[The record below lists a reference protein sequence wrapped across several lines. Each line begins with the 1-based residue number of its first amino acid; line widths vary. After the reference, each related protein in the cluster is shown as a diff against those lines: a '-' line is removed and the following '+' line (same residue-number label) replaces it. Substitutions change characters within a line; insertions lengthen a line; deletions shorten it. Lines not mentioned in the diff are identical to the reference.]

1 MDRSES
7 SVGSSSEEANSYDY
21 DEPLKPVPFLRILWI
36 DNSGIHRCRVIP
48 YERLSF
54 VRKHG
59 IGLSP
64 ACLAALSSVSNAPP
78 EGSPLN
84 YTGMIRIIPDLSTRC
99 KIPWEKQQDMCLADM
114 CIEPG
119 KPWEYCPRE
128 VFRRVTKILK
138 DEFDLVV
145 NVGFEIEFYLLKS
158 VIRNGKEEWL
168 PIDKTS
174 YCSTSAFDAASSIL
188 EDIDTFL
195 QTMNITVEQLH
206 AETGRGQ
213 FEAVLGYTEA
223 GTSIVS
229 LIYAREV
236 IRSVARQH
244 GLMATFVPK
253 FAEDEDGSGS
263 HVHISLSRN
272 GENVFMASGESKYG
286 MSKIG
291 ESFMAGV
298 LNHLPSILAFTL
310 THILS
315 YDHMVP
321 KTRNAAYVCW
331 GKENTEAPL
340 RTASPPGIADDR
352 VSHFE
357 IKAFDA
363 CTNPYIGLASIIMAG
378 IDGLRKD
385 SSLPEPVEGDSDVSG
400 ENLRSV
406 PDSITNSLVAL
417 EQDTLVTEVMS
428 ENLLTAIKAI
438 RKKEV
443 KNYCKPQRDYSQPYE
458 LHIFKDPLKDIFFKF

>member
-1 MDRSES
+1 MNRSDS
-7 SVGSSSEEANSYDY
+7 TIGSSSDEYNSIYP
-21 DEPLKPVPFLRILWI
+21 DEPLKAVPFVRILWI

-48 YERLSF
+48 KERLGF
-54 VRKHG
+54 VKEHG

-64 ACLAALSSVSNAPP
+64 ACLAALSSVSNAPA
-78 EGSPLN
+78 EDSGLT

-99 KIPWEKQQDMCLADM
+99 RIPWEKKQEMCLADM
-114 CIEPG
+114 VIKPG

-128 VFRRVTKILK
+128 VFRKVSKILK

-145 NVGFEIEFYLLKS
+145 NAGFEIEFYLLKS
-158 VIRNGKEEWL
+158 VMSKEDWV

-174 YCSTSAFDAASSIL
+174 YCSTSAFDVASSIL
-188 EDIDTFL
+188 EDINTHL
-195 QTMNITVEQLH
+195 QTMNISVEQLH
-206 AETGRGQ
+206 AETGKGQ
-213 FEAVLGYTEA
+213 FEIVLGYTEA
-223 GTSIVS
+223 GTAIAS

-244 GLMATFVPK
+244 GLLATFVPK
-253 FAEDEDGSGS
+253 YAEDEDGSGS

-272 GENVFMASGESKYG
+272 GENVFIASGESKYG

-291 ESFMAGV
+291 EAFMAGV
-298 LNHLPSILAFTL
+298 LNHLPAILAFTA
-310 THILS
+310 THPLS
-315 YDHMVP
+315 YERMLP
-321 KTRNAAYVCW
+321 KTRNAAYLCW

-340 RTASPPGIADDR
+340 RTASPPGIADDL

-363 CTNPYIGLASIIMAG
+363 CANPYLGLASITMAG

-385 SSLPEPVEGDSDVSG
+385 LSLPEPVEGDSDVCG
-400 ENLRSV
+400 EKLRSV
-406 PDSITNSLVAL
+406 PDSISESLIAL
-417 EQDTLVTEVMS
+417 AEDTLFTEVMS

-438 RKKEV
+438 RKMEV
-443 KNYCKPQRDYSQPYE
+443 KNYCEPERDYSQPEMDVY
-458 LHIFKDPLKDIFFKF
+458 KDPLQDIIFKF

>member
-1 MDRSES
+1 MDLT
-7 SVGSSSEEANSYDY
+7 VA
-21 DEPLKPVPFLRILWI
+21 
-36 DNSGIHRCRVIP
+36 
-48 YERLSF
+48 
-54 VRKHG
+54 
-59 IGLSP
+59 
-64 ACLAALSSVSNAPP
+64 
-78 EGSPLN
+78 
-84 YTGMIRIIPDLSTRC
+84 T
-99 KIPWEKQQDMCLADM
+99 EKQQDMVLADM

-128 VFRRVTKILK
+128 VFRRVTKLLK
-138 DEFDLVV
+138 DEFDLVL
-145 NVGFEIEFYLLKS
+145 NVGFEIEFYVLKG

-188 EDIDTFL
+188 EDILTYL

-206 AETGRGQ
+206 AETGKGQ
-213 FEAVLGYTEA
+213 FEVVLGYTEA
-223 GTSIVS
+223 GTAVVS

-236 IRSVARQH
+236 IKSVARQH

-253 FAEDEDGSGS
+253 LVADLPTALLGRDVMYAEDEDGSGS

-298 LNHLPSILAFTL
+298 LNHLPSVIAFTL
-310 THILS
+310 THPLS
-315 YDHMVP
+315 FEHMLP
-321 KTRNAAYVCW
+321 KTRNAAYLCW
-331 GKENTEAPL
+331 GTENTEAPL

-352 VSHFE
+352 VSRFE

-363 CTNPYIGLASIIMAG
+363 CTNPYMGLSSIIIAG

-406 PDSITNSLVAL
+406 PDSISDSLAAL
-417 EQDTLVTEVMS
+417 AAEDTLFTEVIS
-428 ENLLTAIKAI
+428 ENCLHNIKAI
-438 RKKEV
+438 RKCNQEV
-443 KNYCKPQRDYSQPYE
+443 MGSSRGNSLLQKCEMEIKNYCDPQRDYNFPNDMEVYKDPMKDI
-458 LHIFKDPLKDIFFKF
+458 IFKF